1 MECLSSRREREA
13 QGGGRAKIE
22 NSSRRHPRKFGQK
35 RFLAVRKSW
44 RGKWGGLF
52 LGYLLG
58 KNFRRRDR
66 DHLVPPRWMDAEV
79 CRAEVCYP
87 SGREHGRH
95 RAVRRREFI
104 SLLGGATFVWP
115 LVAAAQLTTPPS
127 QATTAPQI
135 KVMRVMLIDP
145 TVPRLLRFQLSEG
158 SVDLMKAF
166 SLGGSEGIG
175 GVWKIP
181 PPIALPAT
189 FDARY
194 GQW

>member
-1 MECLSSRREREA
+1 MQQS
-13 QGGGRAKIE
+13 
-22 NSSRRHPRKFGQK
+22 
-35 RFLAVRKSW
+35 
-44 RGKWGGLF
+44 
-52 LGYLLG
+52 Y
-58 KNFRRRDR
+58 
-66 DHLVPPRWMDAEV
+66 
-79 CRAEVCYP
+79 RAEVCYP

>member
-1 MECLSSRREREA
+1 M
-13 QGGGRAKIE
+13 GW
-22 NSSRRHPRKFGQK
+22 P
-35 RFLAVRKSW
+35 V
-44 RGKWGGLF
+44 

-66 DHLVPPRWMDAEV
+66 DHLVPPRRMDAAV

-158 SVDLMKAF
+158 SVWRLHRQVGWLLALQDAIDITSRAPVLVD
-166 SLGGSEGIG
+166 EIRPIG
-175 GVWKIP
+175 
-181 PPIALPAT
+181 
-189 FDARY
+189 D
-194 GQW
+194 

>member
-1 MECLSSRREREA
+1 MLLS
-13 QGGGRAKIE
+13 
-22 NSSRRHPRKFGQK
+22 RHT
-35 RFLAVRKSW
+35 
-44 RGKWGGLF
+44 
-52 LGYLLG
+52 
-58 KNFRRRDR
+58 
-66 DHLVPPRWMDAEV
+66 
-79 CRAEVCYP
+79 
-87 SGREHGRH
+87 
-95 RAVRRREFI
+95 RRREFI

-127 QATTAPQI
+127 QATTANPPQI

-189 FDARY
+189 FDAR
-194 GQW
+194 